1 MQADWKGGDMP
12 DMELEKEDWQSREKR
27 FYTDQRRFLL
37 LVILVHFLWAIG
49 VPLTKLGYE
58 ALGIG
63 EQDLLEMFL
72 FAGIRLFFAGFLA
85 LLFCLLKG
93 NRLLP
98 SSWTEFWELVKLSVI
113 MSVIQYVC
121 LYIGTALSQGVV
133 ASILASS
140 GAFQGILFSSLVFKE
155 DRMTPRKITGCILG
169 VIAVVILNLHDIRT
183 GMTVSVLGGLLII
196 ASQGA
201 GTLGA
206 VYLKYIS
213 QGKNAVWIGAWQTF
227 LGGAFLIAAGFAGG
241 GRLKLQAVSS
251 AAGPTVGLIA
261 ASCLALILSNQLYK
275 YNDISKVV
283 IFTLLLP
290 VFGTISSAILLRE
303 SLASAA
309 LLVSLLINCIGVC
322 LVTTEGRKEHIRA
335 K

>member
-1 MQADWKGGDMP
+1 MP

-27 FYTDQRRFLL
+27 FYTGRRLFLI
-37 LVILVHFLWAIG
+37 LVVLVHFLWAIG
-49 VPLTKLGYE
+49 VPLTKLGYV
-58 ALGIG
+58 AFGIG
-63 EQDLLEMFL
+63 ESDVPEMFI

-85 LLFCLLKG
+85 LLFCLYKG

-98 SSWTEFWELVKLSVI
+98 SSRRELWELVKLSMI
-113 MSVIQYVC
+113 MSVIQYIC

-140 GAFQGILFSSLVFKE
+140 GSFQGILFSSLVFKE
-155 DRMTPRKITGCILG
+155 DRMTPRKIIGCILG
-169 VIAVVILNLHDIRT
+169 VIAVIILNINDIRT
-183 GMTVSVLGGLLII
+183 GMTVSIMGGLLII

-227 LGGAFLIAAGFAGG
+227 LGGAFLIITGFLGG
-241 GRLKLQAVSS
+241 GRLTAQTSAAV
-251 AAGPTVGLIA
+251 AGPTAALII
-261 ASCLALILSNQLYK
+261 ASCLALIISNQLYK

-290 VFGTISSAILLRE
+290 VFGTVASAILLQE
-303 SLASAA
+303 SLASVT
-309 LLVSLLINCIGVC
+309 LLLSLLINCVGVW
-322 LVTTEGRKEHIRA
+322 LVTMEGRKEISRV
-335 K
+335 